1 MNTTTGR
8 VIKSTG
14 SWYSVIDQEN
24 ITYQCR
30 VKGKLRTKGIKSTNP
45 ITVGD
50 WVIFEKESEQLHV
63 GTVKNG
69 VIVGVNERKNYII
82 RKSIN
87 LSKEAHII
95 ASNID
100 QALLVITLKKPLT
113 TTTFIDRFLASAEA
127 YNIPTILI
135 FNKIDLYSEEEK
147 EFLSQLLLIYSRIG
161 YRCLETSVTT
171 CQGLDDLKKLIKDKI
186 NVISGHSGVGK
197 SSIINTLDPLLNL
210 KTGAISDYHQQGK
223 HITTF
228 SEMFPL
234 AFGGYIID
242 TPGIRGFGII
252 DMHKKE
258 IYHFFKEIFAIS
270 NQCKFYNCTH
280 LHEPGCAVI
289 EAVKSGII
297 ALSRYESYLNI
308 IDDKDERYRN
318 G

>member
-1 MNTTTGR
+1 MNTTTGM

-14 SWYSVIDQEN
+14 SWYSVVDRDN
-24 ITYQCR
+24 NVYQCR
-30 VKGKLRTKGIKSTNP
+30 VKGKLRIKGLKTTNP
-45 ITVGD
+45 ISVGD
-50 WVIFEKESEQLHV
+50 WVEFEIESELIQF
-63 GTVKNG
+63 GNSRSG
-69 VIVGVNERKNYII
+69 IIVGVQERKNYII

-127 YNIPTILI
+127 YNILTILI
-135 FNKIDLYSEEEK
+135 FNKIDLYSDEEITA
-147 EFLSQLLLIYSRIG
+147 LNQVIGIYKKIG
-161 YRCLETSVTT
+161 FQCLTTSIATGE
-171 CQGLDDLKKLIKDKI
+171 GLDDLKNIMHGKI

-197 SSIINTLDPLLNL
+197 SSIINKLDPLLNL

-228 SEMFPL
+228 SEMFTL
-234 AFGGYIID
+234 SFGGYIID

-270 NQCKFYNCTH
+270 DQCRFYNCTH
-280 LHEPGCAVI
+280 VHEPGCAVI
-289 EAVKSGII
+289 EAVKNGNI

-308 IDDKDERYRN
+308 INDEEERYRN